1 MIDKLLIFLPF
12 WAAMGSAQEQTRAA
26 QIEQIRDAKA
36 AALRPEEVSK
46 TEGALR
52 DFKDMNYM
60 EKLAAGFHS
69 FRPKLGNMVTG
80 GGFAIGPEVFRDDLF
95 DSRVSARASAQWST
109 RGYQKYE
116 AELLAPSLA
125 AGRLA
130 LNTIASY
137 RNYRGVQYHGRGP
150 DAPRTRTNYL
160 LEDTTIDGIASYRPG
175 RWLRLGSSL
184 GGLWVNV
191 GPGRDSRFV
200 SSDRVFTPEQ
210 SPGIDRQ
217 TNFLRYGTFA
227 QFDYRNDPLGPKAGG
242 NYIMQFSWFKDRKLD
257 LHNFRRLDVDL
268 QQYIPFFNKTRII
281 ALRARTI
288 LTDSDSGNTV
298 PFYLQPFL
306 GGSDDLRGFR
316 PFRFSDRN
324 LLLMNAEY
332 RWEIF
337 AGMDAAIFVDSGKV
351 FARRGQL
358 NFRDLEGSAGFGFR
372 FNVRNATFLR
382 MDFGFSHEGFQV
394 WFKFNDV
401 FNNRRFGTTTGN
413 PIY

>member
-1 MIDKLLIFLPF
+1 MIDRFSVLAIF
-12 WAAMGSAQEQTRAA
+12 AVAICAAQEPTRTAE
-26 QIEQIRDAKA
+26 IESARDRKA
-36 AALRPEEVSK
+36 
-46 TEGALR
+46 GALKPESVTKPEGYMR

-60 EKLAAGFHS
+60 EKLANGLHG
-69 FRPKLGNMVTG
+69 FRPKLGGLVTG
-80 GGFAIGPEVFRDDLF
+80 GGFAMGPEYYRGDLLN
-95 DSRVSARASAQWST
+95 SQLIARASAQFST

-116 AELLAPSLA
+116 TELVAPTLASGHVGLN
-125 AGRLA
+125 A
-130 LNTIASY
+130 LASY
-137 RNYRGVQYHGRGP
+137 RNYRGIQYYGNGP
-150 DAPRTRTNYL
+150 DTPRTRTNYL
-160 LEDTTIDGIASYRPG
+160 LEDTTIDGIATYRPG
-175 RWLRLGSSL
+175 RWLRLGTSL

-191 GPGRDSRFV
+191 GPGKDTRFV
-200 SSDRVFTPEQ
+200 SSDRVFTPQQ

-242 NYIMQFSWFKDRKLD
+242 NYVMQFSWFKDRKLD
-257 LHNFRRLDVDL
+257 LHNFRRLDIDL
-268 QQYIPFFNKTRII
+268 QQYIPFFNKTHII
-281 ALRARTI
+281 ALRARTT
-288 LTDSDSGNTV
+288 LTDADGGNVV

-337 AGMDAAIFVDSGKV
+337 AGMDAAIFADTGKV

-358 NFRDLEGSAGFGFR
+358 NFADLEGSAGFGLR

-382 MDFGFSHEGFQV
+382 LDVGFSHEGFQV

-413 PIY
+413 PTY